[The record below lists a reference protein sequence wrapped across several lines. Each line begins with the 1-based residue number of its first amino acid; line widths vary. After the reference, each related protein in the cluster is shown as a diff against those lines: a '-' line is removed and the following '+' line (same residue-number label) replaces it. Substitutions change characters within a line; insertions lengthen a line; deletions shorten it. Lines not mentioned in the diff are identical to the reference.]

1 MNKISFKIFI
11 CFFIPILFMIIIG
24 TMAYQKSAEGMNGQ
38 FQEST
43 LQTLNMATEYI
54 EMSGKFIE
62 TEATKYAFDATL
74 GKYYLGL
81 LDSDQFARSEA
92 VKTAKSNLMS
102 AKTTNPFINNIHIVT
117 QSDVEMISTYSTT
130 NQLGLTAKQTGN
142 LEEYKAQMT
151 TDGKNLSKW
160 VDDHSCLDEHLSLNK
175 SDYILAYQM
184 MSSQKSACVV
194 IDVKPETIGE
204 FLAGLDLG
212 QGSIAG
218 FVTENGREIICRDA
232 EDGETKVWSAEEGI
246 FYGQDFYME
255 VCGARNTDEAADD
268 ATDEADEAADD
279 TTDEADE
286 AADDTT
292 DEAED
297 DEEETALSG
306 AREVSYEGQ
315 DYLFLYSKSQINNAV
330 ICALVP
336 IGVVMGQAETIKKL
350 TFTLVILAVV
360 IAGIIGS
367 VITAGIQR
375 NMKKISRSF
384 GKVAE
389 GDLTVQVKA
398 SGKDEFRGLAASA
411 SNMIDKNK
419 KLVAKVTDATAQ
431 LEDSAKAVKTASE
444 VISSYSEKIAV
455 SISGINKGMEKQSS
469 HAQICVD
476 QTNALSDEIGDVK
489 GIIEKVEYLVSETEE
504 MIGQGMSMVQVLSRR
519 AEETTEITSMV
530 GQSIEALEQE
540 SSVIGSFVGTIAD
553 IARQTNLL
561 SLNASIE
568 AARAGEAGRGFGVV
582 AEEIRKLADDSAGA
596 AGEIKNNMENV
607 TKQTRG
613 SAENARKAEQM
624 VALQTQSVSEVT
636 TLFKDMSSHMSGLIS
651 GLKEIASSM
660 EEADEKREETLG
672 SVHNIS
678 DIIEDTACSTQEVN
692 KVILRLSESVEN
704 LNKISV
710 TLDQNMGELKT
721 EISLFKIK

>member
-11 CFFIPILFMIIIG
+11 CFFIPILFMVIIG

-92 VKTAKSNLMS
+92 VKTTKSNLMS

-194 IDVKPETIGE
+194 IDVKPGTIGE

-255 VCGARNTDEAADD
+255 ACGVQNTDE
-268 ATDEADEAADD
+268 TADD
-279 TTDEADE
+279 TTDEAADE
-286 AADDTT
+286 
-292 DEAED
+292 
-297 DEEETALSG
+297 EEETALSG
-306 AREVSYEGQ
+306 AREVRYEGQ

-444 VISSYSEKIAV
+444 VISGYSEKIAV

-607 TKQTRG
+607 TKQTKD

-660 EEADEKREETLG
+660 EEADEKREETLS

>member
-11 CFFIPILFMIIIG
+11 CFFIPILFMVIIG
-24 TMAYQKSAEGMNGQ
+24 TMAYQKSAKGMNGQ
-38 FQEST
+38 FQEAT

-92 VKTAKSNLMS
+92 VKTVKSNLMS

-130 NQLGLTAKQTGN
+130 DQLGLTARQTGN

-255 VCGARNTDEAADD
+255 VCGAGNT
-268 ATDEADEAADD
+268 DEAADD

-286 AADDTT
+286 AAD
-292 DEAED
+292 
-297 DEEETALSG
+297 EEGEMELSG
-306 AREVSYEGQ
+306 AREVRYEGQ

-336 IGVVMGQAETIKKL
+336 IGVVTGQAETIKKL

-360 IAGIIGS
+360 IAGIIGLI
-367 VITAGIQR
+367 ITAGIQK

-411 SNMIDKNK
+411 TNMIDKNK

-444 VISSYSEKIAV
+444 VISGYSEKIAV
-455 SISGINKGMEKQSS
+455 SIGGINKGMEKQSS

-607 TKQTRG
+607 TKQTRD

-660 EEADEKREETLG
+660 EKADEKREGTLD

-710 TLDQNMGELKT
+710 LLDQNMGELKT

>member
-11 CFFIPILFMIIIG
+11 CFFIPILFMVIIG

-194 IDVKPETIGE
+194 IDVKPGTIGE

-255 VCGARNTDEAADD
+255 ACGVQNTDE
-268 ATDEADEAADD
+268 TADD
-279 TTDEADE
+279 TTDEA
-286 AADDTT
+286 A
-292 DEAED
+292 
-297 DEEETALSG
+297 DEEEETELSG
-306 AREVSYEGQ
+306 AREVRYEGQ

-336 IGVVMGQAETIKKL
+336 IEVVTGQAETIKKL
-350 TFTLVILAVV
+350 TLTLVILAVV

-444 VISSYSEKIAV
+444 VISGYSEKIAV

-530 GQSIEALEQE
+530 GQSIETLEQE

-607 TKQTRG
+607 TKQTKG

>member
-11 CFFIPILFMIIIG
+11 CFFIPILFMVIIG

-194 IDVKPETIGE
+194 IDVKPGTIGE

-255 VCGARNTDEAADD
+255 ACGVQNTDE
-268 ATDEADEAADD
+268 TADD
-279 TTDEADE
+279 TTDEA
-286 AADDTT
+286 A
-292 DEAED
+292 
-297 DEEETALSG
+297 DEEEETELSG
-306 AREVSYEGQ
+306 AREVRYEGQ

-336 IGVVMGQAETIKKL
+336 IEVVTGQAETIKKL
-350 TFTLVILAVV
+350 TLTLVILAVV

-398 SGKDEFRGLAASA
+398 SGKDEFRRLAASA

-530 GQSIEALEQE
+530 GQSIETLEQE

-660 EEADEKREETLG
+660 EEADEKREETLS

>member
-255 VCGARNTDEAADD
+255 VCGAGNTDEAADD
-268 ATDEADEAADD
+268 ATDEADK
-279 TTDEADE
+279 
-286 AADDTT
+286 
-292 DEAED
+292 AED
-297 DEEETALSG
+297 EEEETALSG
-306 AREVSYEGQ
+306 AREVRYEGQ